1 VTESHDQACEWHR
14 VEVIRLRDALA
25 TARDESN
32 QLRAGLVEANS
43 VIDGYSNDESQ
54 IVRGALDA
62 QAEAERMYYEIRAE
76 AVQLRSERDYLK
88 ASLEQLT
95 KERDHLKSAYALAK
109 CSWCDEPVCEQHAAP
124 GEHPGCGRPRST

>member
-32 QLRAGLVEANS
+32 QLRAGLAEANS
-43 VIDGYSNDESQ
+43 VIDGYFHDEPP
-54 IVRGALDA
+54 IVRDALDA
-62 QAEAERMYYEIRAE
+62 QAEIERMYYEIRAE
-76 AVQLRSERDYLK
+76 AVQLRRERDYLK

-95 KERDHLKSAYALAK
+95 KERDHIKSAYAMAR
-109 CSWCDEPVCEQHAAP
+109 CSWCDEPVCDEHAAP
-124 GEHPGCGRPRST
+124 GDHPGCREPRST